1 MILRMPEYCREFN
14 CIADKCSDNCCIGW
28 EIDIDSET
36 ADFYDGV
43 SGDFGKRLKNNITG
57 GIPKSFILG
66 EHERCPFLN
75 KHNLCD
81 IIINLGEEH
90 LCQICGDH
98 PRYYEWF
105 GSVREGGIGLC
116 CEEASR
122 IILSQKNPLAFW
134 DREVPDEA
142 SDEYDPELYDC
153 LLAAREKIIN
163 RLESCSISLGQ
174 RICDVLDYAEQLQEN
189 IDNGNYSVPEITE
202 APISENK
209 NFRSVL
215 TFLLTLEPID
225 ENWIPYMKLC
235 IDRLEAAAEIKSDF
249 IGKNPDIM
257 KYLENIAVYFVWR
270 YFLKGVFD
278 EEILSRIKLM
288 AVSVAVIGFM
298 FACKWL
304 EQGSITLND
313 CAEIAKNYSKEIEY
327 CEENL
332 DALADAS
339 YAECFFSTDSVTA
352 IFR

>member
-1 MILRMPEYCREFN
+1 MILRMPEYCKDFK
-14 CIADKCSDNCCIGW
+14 CIADKCGDSCCIGW

-36 ADFYDGV
+36 ADFYDSI
-43 SGDFGKRLKNNITG
+43 SGAFGKRLKNNITG
-57 GIPKSFILG
+57 GIPKSFVLG

-75 KHNLCD
+75 KYNLCD

-122 IILSQKNPLAFW
+122 IILAQRKPLTFW

-142 SDEYDPELYDC
+142 SDEYNPELYGC
-153 LLAAREKIIN
+153 LFAAREKIIN
-163 RLESCSISLGQ
+163 YLENSGISLGQ
-174 RICDVLDYAEQLQEN
+174 RICDILVYAEQFQEN
-189 IDNGNYSVPEITE
+189 VDNGDYSVPEIPVTS
-202 APISENK
+202 ISENAD
-209 NFRSVL
+209 FRSVL
-215 TFLLTLEPID
+215 AFLLTLEPID
-225 ENWIPYMKLC
+225 NNWIPYLKSC
-235 IDRLEAAAEIKSDF
+235 IDRLEAVERIKLDYIENNPEIT
-249 IGKNPDIM
+249 

-278 EEILSRIKLM
+278 EEFLSKIKLM
-288 AVSVAVIGFM
+288 AVSAAVIGFL

-339 YAECFFSTDSVTA
+339 YAEHFFSTASVTG